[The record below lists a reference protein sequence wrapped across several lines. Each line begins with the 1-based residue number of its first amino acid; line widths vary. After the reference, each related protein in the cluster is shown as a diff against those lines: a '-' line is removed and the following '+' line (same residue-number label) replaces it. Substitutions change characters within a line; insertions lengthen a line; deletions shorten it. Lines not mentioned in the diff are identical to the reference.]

1 MFYWFIQQTIISII
15 FIFVVHQIYNFI
27 KNKYS
32 IPIVVDLVDMPK
44 KEYANILNIINT
56 SSEESAEQVENTKSV
71 ENMKSVETK
80 SSDDGTTSIE
90 CLDKKKNTDMYA
102 DMYTDMQVD
111 LQSHFNSI
119 K

>member
-1 MFYWFIQQTIISII
+1 M
-15 FIFVVHQIYNFI
+15 
-27 KNKYS
+27 
-32 IPIVVDLVDMPK
+32 VDLVDMPK

-56 SSEESAEQVENTKSV
+56 SSEESAEQVENMKPVENMKSV
-71 ENMKSVETK
+71 ENMKPVETK

-90 CLDKKKNTDMYA
+90 CLDKKKNTDMY
-102 DMYTDMQVD
+102 TDMQVD

>member
-1 MFYWFIQQTIISII
+1 M
-15 FIFVVHQIYNFI
+15 
-27 KNKYS
+27 
-32 IPIVVDLVDMPK
+32 VDLVDMPK

-56 SSEESAEQVENTKSV
+56 SSEEIEKPV
-71 ENMKSVETK
+71 ENMKPVETK
-80 SSDDGTTSIE
+80 SSEDGTTSIE

-102 DMYTDMQVD
+102 DIYTDMQVD

>member
-56 SSEESAEQVENTKSV
+56 SSEESAEQVEN
-71 ENMKSVETK
+71 MKPVETK

-90 CLDKKKNTDMYA
+90 CLDKKKNTDMY
-102 DMYTDMQVD
+102 TDMQVD